1 LTLGATPECSP
12 AAAAAAEGRA
22 AANRS
27 QLAWRCRRGI
37 KELDLLLMGW
47 LSRDFEAA
55 TAEQRERF
63 AALLELPD
71 PELARYLLGA
81 ELPREAP
88 LAAAVQAIR
97 PLAEPSPAHGL

>member
-1 LTLGATPECSP
+1 MGGLDSLSP
-12 AAAAAAEGRA
+12 GQD
-22 AANRS
+22 RS
-27 QLAWRCRRGI
+27 RLAWRCRRGV

-47 LSRDFEAA
+47 LSRDFESA

-71 PELARYLLGA
+71 PELARYLLAG
-81 ELPREAP
+81 ELPRQAA

-97 PLAEPSPAHGL
+97 PLVEPSLARGL